1 MQLIVEYNV
10 EVTEQETPEVEEYFF
25 EAVAGSLDELISFSK
40 TIDIN
45 NPDEAGICVYK
56 DDISGKYVVPFVA
69 DGSVAPLNY
78 GEYLD
83 IKPVEEKYWNIDE
96 RRTYITNL
104 GMLAMMSVI
113 A

>member
-1 MQLIVEYNV
+1 MIIEYNV
-10 EVTEQETPEVEEYFF
+10 EFIEQEKAEAEEYYFF
-25 EAVAGSLDELISFSK
+25 EAEAGTLDELISFSQ

-56 DDISGKYVVPFVA
+56 DDDSGKYVVPFVA
-69 DGSVAPLNY
+69 DGNVAPLNY
-78 GEYLD
+78 GEFLN
-83 IKPVEEKYWNIDE
+83 IKSVEEKYWNIE
-96 RRTYITNL
+96 EGRTYITNL

>member
-1 MQLIVEYNV
+1 MQFTIEYDVEEKPV
-10 EVTEQETPEVEEYFF
+10 EEEYFF
-25 EAVAGSLDELISFSK
+25 EAKADSLDDLISFCK
-40 TIDIN
+40 TIDIS
-45 NPDEAGICVYK
+45 NPGEASIRVYK
-56 DDISGKYVVPFVA
+56 DEHSGSYVVPFVA
-69 DGSVAPLNY
+69 NGPVSPLNY

-83 IKPVEEKYWNIDE
+83 VTRVEEKYWGIDE

>member
-1 MQLIVEYNV
+1 MIIEYNV
-10 EVTEQETPEVEEYFF
+10 EVIEQAEKPEVEEYFF
-25 EAVAGSLDELISFSK
+25 EAVANNLDELISFSR

-45 NPDEAGICVYK
+45 DPDEAGIHVYK
-56 DDISGKYVVPFVA
+56 DELSGKYIVPFVV
-69 DGSVAPLNY
+69 DGPTSPLNY
-78 GEYLD
+78 GEFLEVN
-83 IKPVEEKYWNIDE
+83 PVEEKYWNIDE